1 MYTISQDLR
10 YIHKKQGS
18 SKQDAEDVMWQ
29 LHIYINKAYR
39 DVLNDRLRGQ
49 QNVVTRRKVEKL
61 YINYLK
67 IAQAFYQG
75 YFQRLQSAHGMPQ
88 IPRIN
93 SKQRL
98 GNKVFPLRYSASGAI
113 SLRRFSL
120 WLSK

>member
-1 MYTISQDLR
+1 
-10 YIHKKQGS
+10 
-18 SKQDAEDVMWQ
+18 MWQ

-98 GNKVFPLRYSASGAI
+98 GNKVFPLGYSASGAF
-113 SLRRFSL
+113 SLRRSPL
-120 WLSK
+120 RLSK